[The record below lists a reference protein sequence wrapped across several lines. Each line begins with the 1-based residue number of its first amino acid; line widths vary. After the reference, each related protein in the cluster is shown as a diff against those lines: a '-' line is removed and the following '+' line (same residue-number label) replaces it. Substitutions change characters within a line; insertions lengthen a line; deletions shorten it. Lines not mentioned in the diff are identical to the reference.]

1 MKNKFMKKISTLIFA
16 FVFLAFFSSN
26 LMAGDGA
33 DFKFIGFSEDGKY
46 LAFEESGEWDSAGGE
61 YAATYFINVAKN
73 TFAAAPT
80 VYEWGS
86 DGEKKSLRLPR
97 LNRYKRSVA
106 ANLKQFKIV
115 RGKLGKLVAAHPLG
129 DHSFDKPVSRETYYY
144 EKDGSAKNKLVPFYE
159 GEFLSPDY
167 DPSGIVFTTV
177 EYIVNPSDEE
187 YYELKLKS
195 TQSKLKCEEKSGV
208 SDDEA
213 EGIEVTIKPNINH
226 GNLPIQILQKDKI
239 IPAIR
244 GCPSSY
250 RIEQVWYYEGKIAVF
265 LNNYKR
271 GFEGDDM
278 RYMVVTGTLDK

>member
-46 LAFEESGEWDSAGGE
+46 LAFEESGEWDGAGGE

-129 DHSFDKPVSRETYYY
+129 DHSFDKPVST
-144 EKDGSAKNKLVPFYE
+144 
-159 GEFLSPDY
+159 DY
-167 DPSGIVFTTV
+167 DPSRIVFTTV

-187 YYELKLKS
+187 YYELKLNRTK
-195 TQSKLKCEEKSGV
+195 SKLKCEEKPGV

-226 GNLPIQILQKDKI
+226 GDLPIQILQQDKI

-265 LNNYKR
+265 LNYYKR